1 MGTAFKLAVEAGR
14 ATGWPDRGVRG
25 GEAVEPDQRSD
36 HAMTVTVNGRELEER
51 RLPWRRCSSSWA
63 TRPYALVERNGEP
76 IERER
81 YDELELKEGRARHR
95 TAGRRWMSGCT

>member
-1 MGTAFKLAVEAGR
+1 
-14 ATGWPDRGVRG
+14 
-25 GEAVEPDQRSD
+25 
-36 HAMTVTVNGRELEER
+36 MTVTVNGRELEVAPAAVAALLEQ
-51 RLPWRRCSSSWA
+51 LGV

-81 YDELELKEGRARHR
+81 YDELEQRGGRARHR